1 MSGVTIQITVQ
12 MMMKI
17 KINLLL
23 PLCLFLSAPALAV
36 DCNDT
41 EVRREL
47 ISLYNDVLDVN
58 DAGVKVLDAYN
69 QVTEKYDGNGYQCVG
84 LYDFSDGDTLKVRYK
99 EYTNSLGDPLYSF
112 EPVDE

>member
-1 MSGVTIQITVQ
+1 